1 MFEWQARSVRRA
13 PRLVLAA
20 VGAVTIALLAGFGV
34 QDVPPAPVD
43 ATSTFL
49 PADSDLAGA
58 SSAVRESFPEAAG
71 VEIVQILARGEVL
84 AADSL
89 RTVRA
94 LQTSIVSD
102 PLIQPFLVDEP
113 VTGFVSIIERLLAGA
128 GIDIATVSQMELDA
142 ILAQVGQV
150 PELAEVQ
157 AGLDRLVPRDPAGNP
172 VAGLSLITLNEAGD
186 PLGLQAAQLR
196 AHEIADSE
204 EMAPLAVSVI
214 TKANSNTESRE
225 ARESSLVLLM
235 GIALVVI
242 VVLLAIFY
250 RTVSDV
256 VLAVAGLLVTILWT
270 FGAQAWLSPGGAE
283 LVDPENILIVLVP
296 VLLIGLC
303 VDYALQITGRYREAL
318 MLDPE
323 ADEEASGRAV
333 AEAVRF
339 SGVPV
344 LLAAGTTAVSF
355 LTNLTSKFEPVA
367 DFGIVAGIGVLSGWI
382 VMTNFVPAARLV
394 LDRRRI
400 ARGRGPKTRPVADTI
415 PGAATLLSR
424 VANSVVRRPLP
435 ILGGAIILTV
445 LAALAATGLDT
456 TFALKDFVPRGSETE
471 KNIEFLE
478 ENFDGGAATMTVLI
492 EADLD
497 TVRTLRDLFDFYSI
511 LADPQKRPTGVVGPP
526 LASAGTLLVDW
537 ITDTGLPDDNYDPAF
552 ATAYADLNLD
562 VFAADDEVRAAWGLL
577 EDADPDG
584 FARVVDFRTDGPDR
598 TIFQIPVAVE
608 GIQASRALI
617 AELEARWG
625 GDGSQITT
633 TGGDSLITLVTEEL
647 AESQAVSVSLT
658 TLAALLILVLYFGL
672 TQFRPALGMITII
685 PIAVVVI
692 WVLGAMWVLGVSYNM
707 VTALITALTI
717 GIGVDYTIHLTH
729 RFLEEERESR
739 RIRDAM
745 QQAMT
750 TTGGALVA
758 SALTTALGL
767 LTLLLS
773 PLTPVREL
781 GLLTAVTILLALIA
795 AFVVLP
801 PLLVLWALYHRWR
814 TQEFGAGSHH
824 PSSAGQPGTTLRSTQ
839 EETGDQDED
848 STE

>member
-1 MFEWQARSVRRA
+1 MAMFDWQARSIRRA
-13 PRLVLAA
+13 PRLVLAM
-20 VGAVTIALLAGFGV
+20 VGVVTITLLAGFGV
-34 QDVPPAPVD
+34 QDVPPAPID

-49 PADSDLAGA
+49 PADSELADA
-58 SSAVRESFPEAAG
+58 SSAIRESFPEAAG

-84 AADSL
+84 APDSL
-89 RTVRA
+89 RGVRD
-94 LQTSIVSD
+94 LQTTIVRD
-102 PLIQPFLVDEP
+102 PVVQPFLVDEP
-113 VTGFVSIIERLLAGA
+113 VTGYVSIIERLLASA
-128 GIDIATVSQMELDA
+128 GIDLATVSQAQLNA
-142 ILAQVGQV
+142 ILARVSEV
-150 PELAEVQ
+150 PALAEAK
-157 AGLDRLVPRDPAGNP
+157 AGLDRLVPRNPAGNP

-196 AHEIADSE
+196 VHEIANSADL
-204 EMAPLAVSVI
+204 APLEVSI
-214 TKANSNTESRE
+214 ISKANSNTESRE

-242 VVLLAIFY
+242 IVLLGIFY
-250 RTVSDV
+250 RSISDV
-256 VLAVAGLLVTILWT
+256 VLAVVGLLVTILWT

-318 MLDPE
+318 VLDPNQRQ
-323 ADEEASGRAV
+323 DASGRAV

-355 LTNLTSKFEPVA
+355 LTNLTSEFEPVA
-367 DFGIVAGIGVLSGWI
+367 DFGIIAGIGVLSGWI

-394 LDRRRI
+394 LDRRRT
-400 ARGRGPKTRPVADTI
+400 AKGRSLKTRPVADTI
-415 PGAATLLSR
+415 PGASAVLSR
-424 VANSVVRRPLP
+424 AATAAVRRPLP

-456 TFALKDFVPRGSETE
+456 TFALKDFVPRGSDTE
-471 KNIEFLE
+471 KDIEFLE
-478 ENFDGGAATMTVLI
+478 ENFDGGAATMTILI

-511 LADPQKRPTGVVGPP
+511 LADPQKRPAGVVGPP
-526 LASAGTLLVDW
+526 LASAGTLLADW
-537 ITDTGLPDDNYDPAF
+537 ITDTGHPDDNYDPAF
-552 ATAYADLNLD
+552 AAAYSDLNLD
-562 VFAADDEVRAAWGLL
+562 VFAADEEVRAAWGLL
-577 EDADPDG
+577 EDADPEG
-584 FARVVDFRTDGPDR
+584 FARIVDFRTDGPDR

-608 GIQASRALI
+608 GIEASRELI
-617 AELEARWG
+617 SDLEALWG
-625 GDGSQITT
+625 GDGSEITM

-672 TQFRPALGMITII
+672 TRFRPALGLITII

-692 WVLGAMWVLGVSYNM
+692 WVLGAMWVLGISYNM

-750 TTGGALVA
+750 TTGGALLA

-814 TQEFGAGSHH
+814 TQEFSAGSHH
-824 PSSAGQPGTTLRSTQ
+824 PSSA
-839 EETGDQDED
+839 E
-848 STE
+848 